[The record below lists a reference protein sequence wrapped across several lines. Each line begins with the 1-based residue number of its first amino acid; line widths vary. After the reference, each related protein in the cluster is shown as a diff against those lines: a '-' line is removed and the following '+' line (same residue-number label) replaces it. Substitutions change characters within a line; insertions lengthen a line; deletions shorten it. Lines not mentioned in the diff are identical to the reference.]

1 MLRIIF
7 GAILGYAALAV
18 SLSVL
23 FAVAWLAIGSD
34 GAFLPSSYEISGTW
48 TGINLVGGFIAAL
61 LGGFV
66 CSKVGR
72 DHRALR
78 LLVAVIVVLG
88 VINLFWGGGDGGTRI
103 GDVAMSEAAALA
115 VQPLWLKLV
124 NPVIGVVGIMFGGR
138 MARRP

>member
-1 MLRIIF
+1 MRIIF
-7 GAILGYAALAV
+7 GAIVGYAALSA
-18 SLSVL
+18 SLFVL
-23 FAVAWLAIGSD
+23 FTLAWLAIGSD
-34 GAFLPSSYEISGTW
+34 GAFVPNSYEISGTW
-48 TGINLVGGFIAAL
+48 TGINLVGGFITAL

-72 DHRALR
+72 DYRSLR
-78 LLVAVIVVLG
+78 LLAIAIVVLG

-103 GDVAMSEAAALA
+103 GDVAISEAAALA

-124 NPVIGVVGIMFGGR
+124 NPVIWVVAIMLGSR